1 MNKYLI
7 HYLNPTTDNEERA
20 MKFKFNARLFIFTLL
35 ILLALALFAVFKSG
49 LFSSQEEPIY
59 IALVHSMT
67 DKFRAD
73 GEAMRRGA
81 QLYIDAINQ
90 AGGVNGKQ
98 VKLLVYNDQGDEQKA
113 KQIAS
118 EIAKQN
124 QALVVLGHLFSNACL
139 KAGQVYQQAGIP
151 AITPSCMADAVT
163 KENDWYFRV
172 VPDNKFQGVFLANY
186 VKKILKHKTVSI
198 VYDAQNDYSRSLV
211 KGFENPF
218 RGLKGKIKQK
228 WTINGKAD
236 KQIEDIAKAF
246 LRENPGLI
254 FLALPTKDAKKLIV
268 SMRREGLHYPII
280 GADALGKNTFA
291 ASFSEYPEEK
301 AQPGYF
307 TDGIYATAPLIWD
320 IAGEY
325 AQKGRHEYIRKYQ
338 QEPSWIVAMAYDAAH
353 LAISAI
359 QQTGIQGLPE
369 TLTEERQKI
378 RDYLASLTSREKAV
392 TGLNDSFYFDQ
403 HGNAVKPL
411 TVGVFKKQQFISAL
425 TQFRPISDI
434 KQIGNLKAEL
444 AAERIVTIAGQY
456 MYKTNIVYTGI
467 DFNEISHLDI
477 KDSTYHLDFYLW
489 FRSQKGVDASDIE
502 FHNAVES
509 FQKLKSDKAIIE
521 ESVALGNLIEDS
533 GEELSYKAYRVK
545 ADFKGQFYFKD
556 YPFDTQQVAV
566 RFSHTQLTH
575 HNIIYVVDF
584 VGLEETDAQ
593 SILNKLRRNQVLTS
607 INDWHVKTAHF
618 FQDIVN
624 NESTLGYPKFFG
636 TGSHQEYSQF
646 NAVIDI
652 KRNALSFIV
661 KNLLPLL
668 FLVGISY
675 LILFLPFG
683 EISLTAVSG
692 TLLAV
697 AFFHLS
703 LANGLPEGIGYAVVL
718 DYAFYVIYGLIIFQ
732 LFLIVIGQHKT
743 IKQNEV
749 MLKRI
754 VITGRTVYP
763 LVLLI
768 AMMSTVYFYG
778 DISSFLESTPSSAV
792 VADDAGP
799 THTPIMTES
808 KDDEVILTF
817 GSWWGEGVE
826 GVNRFIAVFN
836 AQYPNITLKVQ
847 PSIEEYESIL
857 QFQLKNRLAPD
868 FFSLPPFRRSWFK
881 AGYVEPLGDL
891 PGLQQNFSQ
900 PARTPWATDEGEPYA
915 VPFMADYHAIYYNV
929 ELFNKLGLEVPTTW
943 EALLTT
949 AQAIKEAGYI
959 SFANGLKTDWATAEL
974 FMNLAPNFIGGREGR
989 LEYLSGQRCF
999 NDEHAVAAFQ
1009 AVADMAPFLPDAP
1022 ETLSY
1027 QASKQLF
1034 LQGKAAMFLGS
1045 SIEIAHFESEEPDFK
1060 WRVFA
1065 IPAPAG
1071 QPEYITYHPEIA
1083 IGLNAASK
1091 HKKEAKL
1098 FLAWLTQPE
1107 TAELFSNELPGH
1119 FPLHQKAPTLRNKHA
1134 KAFLDL
1140 KKQRG
1145 TDIHW
1150 ASEKLRAGLP
1160 DGQSLMLENTLA
1172 VVKGEKTPQQA
1183 ADALQDGLAGWFEP
1197 AQKCL
1202 LQSTQK

>member
-20 MKFKFNARLFIFTLL
+20 MKFKFKFKLNARLLTLVM
-35 ILLALALFAVFKSG
+35 ILALALFAFLKSD
-49 LFSSQEEPIY
+49 LFSQEPIY
-59 IALVHSMT
+59 IALVHSM
-67 DKFRAD
+67 DKHFRAE

-90 AGGVNGKQ
+90 AGGVNGKP

-113 KQIAS
+113 KQIAL

-163 KENDWYFRV
+163 AGNDWYFGV
-172 VPDNKFQGVFLANY
+172 VPDNQFQGVFLANY
-186 VKKILKHKTVSI
+186 VKKILKHNTVSI
-198 VYDAQNDYSRSLV
+198 VYDDQNDYSRSLV

-218 RGLKGKIKQK
+218 RGLNGKIKQK
-228 WTINGKAD
+228 WTLNGKED
-236 KQIEDIAKAF
+236 KANIENIAKAF

-254 FLALPTKDAKKLIV
+254 FLALSNKEAKQLIV
-268 SMRREGLHYPII
+268 SMKREGLQYPII
-280 GADALGKNTFA
+280 GADALGQNSFA

-378 RDYLASLTSREKAV
+378 RDYLASLTSMEKAV

-411 TVGVFKKQQFISAL
+411 AVGVFKKQQFISAL

-444 AAERIVTIAGQY
+444 VAERIVTIAGQY

-467 DFNEISHLDI
+467 DFNEISQLDI
-477 KDSTYHLDFYLW
+477 KNSTYHLDFYLW
-489 FRSQKGVDASDIE
+489 FRSQKGVDASNIE
-502 FHNAVES
+502 FQNAVDS

-521 ESVALGNLIEDS
+521 ESAALGNLIEDS
-533 GEELSYKAYRVK
+533 GEEVSYKAYRVK
-545 ADFKGQFYFKD
+545 ADFKGQFYFRD
-556 YPFDTQQVAV
+556 YPFDTQQLAV

-584 VGLEETDAQ
+584 VGLEKTDAQ
-593 SILNKLRRNQVLTS
+593 SILNKLKRNHVLTS

-636 TGSHQEYSQF
+636 TDSHHEYSQF
-646 NAVIDI
+646 NAVIEI
-652 KRNALSFIV
+652 KRNVLSFIT

-675 LILFLPFG
+675 LILFLPVG
-683 EISLTAVSG
+683 EISVTAVSG

-703 LANGLPEGIGYAVVL
+703 LANGLPEGIGYAVAL

-732 LFLIVIGQHKT
+732 LFLIVIGQHKA
-743 IKQNEV
+743 IKENEV
-749 MLKRI
+749 MLKRV

-768 AMMSTVYFYG
+768 AMMSAVYIYG
-778 DISSFLESTPSSAV
+778 DISSFFESSPTT
-792 VADDAGP
+792 VADAAGP
-799 THTPIMTES
+799 THEALRNES

-817 GSWWGEGVE
+817 GSWWGQSAE
-826 GVNRFIAVFN
+826 GVNRFLAAFN

-847 PSIEEYESIL
+847 PSIDEYESII
-857 QFQLKNRLAPD
+857 QFQLKNSIAPD

-891 PGLQQNFSQ
+891 PGLTQNFSQ
-900 PARTPWATDEGEPYA
+900 AARTPWATDEGEPYA

-929 ELFNKLGLEVPTTW
+929 DLFNKLGLEVPTTW

-949 AQAIKEAGYI
+949 AQAIKQAGYI

-1009 AVADMAPFLPDAP
+1009 AVADMAPFLPDTP

-1045 SIEIAHFESEEPDFK
+1045 SIEIAHFESEKSDFK

-1065 IPAPAG
+1065 IPAPVG
-1071 QPEYITYHPEIA
+1071 KYEYLMYHPKIA

-1119 FPLHQKAPTLRNKHA
+1119 FPLHQKAPTLDNEHA

-1140 KKQRG
+1140 KTERG
-1145 TDIHW
+1145 TDIQW

-1172 VVKGEKTPQQA
+1172 VIKGEKTPQEA
-1183 ADALQDGLAGWFEP
+1183 ANALQEGLAGWFEP
-1197 AQKCL
+1197 AQRCFI
-1202 LQSTQK
+1202 Q